1 MRSRTKPAL
10 KKFSRTGKQAKREEW
25 NQTRVPSKVK
35 KKKTGPFSEH
45 VMATGVREVGNG
57 QLIRDGDERAINEAV
72 KGFTSAKASSDS
84 SPKAGIREAGVGVK
98 GEHFIRI

>member
-57 QLIRDGDERAINEAV
+57 QLIRDGGERAINEAV
-72 KGFTSAKASSDS
+72 KGFTSGKASSDS
-84 SPKAGIREAGVGVK
+84 SPKAGIRGAG
-98 GEHFIRI
+98 